1 MCITATLLARPAPP
15 VVAPRRPSWTP
26 PSASWPS
33 SPSCWEGRPGSATG
47 APWTGRS
54 SCPAPPAPPAALWKG
69 REGASPR
76 PPSAPRT
83 GSGGTPPP
91 TASPRQ
97 IRYHQ
102 TFGRSTLCTR
112 PKPHSPLTVTFQECE
127 SEKSYRSFPR
137 PSPPPCRRQGSTS
150 ILLERGLE
158 GDITSIVRLDSQ
170 QPPAI
175 LFSRDIQVETSQD

>member
-69 REGASPR
+69 REGASLR

-102 TFGRSTLCTR
+102 TIGHNTLYAR
-112 PKPHSPLTVTFQECE
+112 LKRHSPPTVTFQECE
-127 SEKSYRSFPR
+127 SERSYRSFPR

-175 LFSRDIQVETSQD
+175 LFSRDIQVEESQA